1 MNLHALQTHESRAD
15 AQELMAVAKN
25 IITPQSNKPVMG
37 IVQDTLLS
45 SWMLTQEGVFLDK
58 AEMCSIMMWVEGAE
72 LPSASTVDGRWT
84 GRQCFS
90 LLFPKDFMWKDWI
103 VRGQLLNGPLGKKA
117 LGRSHGSIIH
127 RLYND
132 YGPNRTCQFINECQ
146 RINHVWFSGQ
156 GFSIGIGDMR
166 ITTETAAK
174 VQNAC
179 SDVDEK
185 VKLLRREHGVEAEA
199 KINRMLNQTRDS
211 MGLIAKRAMTSQN
224 SLGRM
229 VQSGSKGSMVNVL
242 QIQACVGQQNCSGQR
257 MKATLGGRTLPMF
270 KKGDDSVRSR
280 GFVKHSYI
288 DGLSPDEYWHHTVGG
303 REGLIDTAVKTS
315 TCGYIQ
321 RRLVKSM
328 ESIHVANDKTVRD
341 SQQRVMQFLYG
352 EDGFDGMCH
361 EMMTCPFDEMP
372 TPPYDPN
379 WPELAQAW
387 QKWQT
392 FRKLGDKWAIV
403 VPCARILRNYQD
415 GGSTDSVTTRQ
426 ILTPLLEAVKSN
438 LMVHSYVIA
447 TMVHHTCSPPVFQTV
462 TDILMK
468 KWFKSIV
475 APGEMVGTIAAQSVG
490 EPTMQ
495 MSASY
500 DTEVIIDISGTVKRV
515 QIGQLIDSII
525 DNTSRESQE
534 MPVSHLKCIG
544 VSPTEDVKWTN
555 ITHVSRHPAN
565 GTMLNVNTVHSRT
578 LDMTASHSF
587 LVRRNNR
594 IVAMPGH
601 ELVIGDALPIVKN
614 LPKHD
619 TITRQPIEL
628 NAINGHFVGAVLAE
642 GFCNKNTISFCG
654 TDDNWCRTIGQ
665 QFADSIGLN
674 VYIVRKAPSEHTLGS
689 KEMTTVNIHSREL
702 AAYFS
707 QNFGNIS
714 HTKTMPGWV
723 LSAPNLFVSALLQ
736 SYFDGDGNINCTLN
750 NNQIRSHS
758 VSKSLIEM
766 VSLCLARFGIPCY
779 INSQKYK
786 TPAGV
791 PGLIWEASIP
801 AVFAKKFREHV
812 GFSMEIKK
820 ERLDQMC
827 NLTFKKGFQ
836 ARIPGMSG
844 VLSALRT
851 HMTTTSTRKTINRI
865 NSRGIGITHKML
877 HTLFIKAQQNNIP
890 ENILKELEQAIQA
903 DVWWDPIQSIN
914 QYESDALVYDFTVN
928 EQLQSFMLANG
939 VFVHNTLNTFHQ
951 AGNSA
956 KNVTLGMPRFEELI
970 NASSKMKTPVLTVIS
985 KDSTILRPES
995 AWKLKTEIQRTTLRD
1010 ILERHDFEVD
1020 EQVVQEY
1027 LLMPDNKRWNVAKKP
1042 NKILR
1047 CIVDRKKMV
1056 QRGLNIYKVVNKI
1069 RTLGISRHM
1078 VLAYS
1083 DNALGNITLLARPKK
1098 DATFYIH
1105 TKTLLDTTIKGS
1117 AKIPSVNVR
1126 TENSKFIIDT
1136 VGIDLYHIHGIASI
1150 IQERIQCNDI
1160 WAVRNTYGVEAARA
1174 QLLSEIHA
1182 IMSFDGSY
1190 VNIRHMMM
1198 MVDWMTWSGSINA
1211 LNRHGVKKMMEGAT
1225 PLKRATFEQPVEI
1238 LHTAAVNNLYDELN
1252 GVSEQLLVGKEPRCG
1267 SHFNG
1272 TVTEKS
1278 YQEMWDNDDWKPDE
1292 PMEEEDLF
1300 DDWTGESQ
1308 WDTHITYAKEE
1319 PAWQQPQQPAWQQSQ
1334 QPQQPAWQQQQSKP
1348 ESPAYSP
1355 TSPAYSPAL
1364 QTSSPTSPAYSPTS
1378 PAYSPTSPAYSPTS
1392 PAYSPTSPAYS
1403 PTSPAYSPTSP
1414 AYSPTISKNTYESS
1428 TDESPCKR
1436 HKTNINT

>member
-45 SWMLTQEGVFLDK
+45 SWMLTQEGIFLDK
-58 AEMCSIMMWVEGAE
+58 AEMCNIMMWVEGAE
-72 LPSASTVDGRWT
+72 LPPPTVDNKWT

-132 YGPNRTCQFINECQ
+132 YGPDRTCQFINECQ
-146 RINHVWFSGQ
+146 RINHIWFSGQ

-166 ITTETAAK
+166 ITAETAK
-174 VQNAC
+174 DVQNAC
-179 SDVDEK
+179 ADVDEK
-185 VKLLRREHGVEAEA
+185 VQLLRHEHGEEAEA

-211 MGLIAKRAMTSQN
+211 MGLIAKNAMTTDN
-224 SLGRM
+224 CLGRM
-229 VQSGSKGSMVNVL
+229 VQSGSKGSMVNIL

-288 DGLSPDEYWHHTVGG
+288 DGLTPDEYWHHTVGG

-328 ESIHVANDKTVRD
+328 ESIHVSNDKTVRD

-352 EDGFDGMCH
+352 EDGLDGMCH
-361 EMMTCPFDEMP
+361 EMMTCPFDDMP
-372 TPPYDPN
+372 TPPYDPA

-392 FRKLGDKWAIV
+392 FQKLGDKWAIV

-415 GGSTDSVTTRQ
+415 GGSSDAATTRK
-426 ILTPLLEAVKSN
+426 IITPLLEAVKSN
-438 LMVHSYVIA
+438 VMVHSYVIA
-447 TMVHHTCSPPVFQTV
+447 TMVHHTCSPSVLERV
-462 TDILMK
+462 TDILIK

-495 MSASY
+495 M
-500 DTEVIIDISGTVKRV
+500 
-515 QIGQLIDSII
+515 
-525 DNTSRESQE
+525 
-534 MPVSHLKCIG
+534 
-544 VSPTEDVKWTN
+544 
-555 ITHVSRHPAN
+555 
-565 GTMLNVNTVHSRT
+565 
-578 LDMTASHSF
+578 
-587 LVRRNNR
+587 
-594 IVAMPGH
+594 
-601 ELVIGDALPIVKN
+601 
-614 LPKHD
+614 
-619 TITRQPIEL
+619 
-628 NAINGHFVGAVLAE
+628 
-642 GFCNKNTISFCG
+642 
-654 TDDNWCRTIGQ
+654 
-665 QFADSIGLN
+665 
-674 VYIVRKAPSEHTLGS
+674 
-689 KEMTTVNIHSREL
+689 
-702 AAYFS
+702 
-707 QNFGNIS
+707 
-714 HTKTMPGWV
+714 
-723 LSAPNLFVSALLQ
+723 
-736 SYFDGDGNINCTLN
+736 
-750 NNQIRSHS
+750 
-758 VSKSLIEM
+758 
-766 VSLCLARFGIPCY
+766 
-779 INSQKYK
+779 
-786 TPAGV
+786 
-791 PGLIWEASIP
+791 
-801 AVFAKKFREHV
+801 
-812 GFSMEIKK
+812 
-820 ERLDQMC
+820 
-827 NLTFKKGFQ
+827 
-836 ARIPGMSG
+836 
-844 VLSALRT
+844 
-851 HMTTTSTRKTINRI
+851 
-865 NSRGIGITHKML
+865 
-877 HTLFIKAQQNNIP
+877 
-890 ENILKELEQAIQA
+890 
-903 DVWWDPIQSIN
+903 
-914 QYESDALVYDFTVN
+914 
-928 EQLQSFMLANG
+928 
-939 VFVHNTLNTFHQ
+939 TLNTFHQ

-970 NASSKMKTPVLTVIS
+970 NASSKMKTPVLTVFS
-985 KDSTILRPES
+985 NDSTILRPES

-1010 ILERHDFEVD
+1010 ILFRHDFEMD

-1027 LLMPDNKRWNVAKKP
+1027 LLMPDNKRWNLAKKP

-1047 CIVDRKKMV
+1047 CIIDRKKMI
-1056 QRGLNIYKVVNKI
+1056 QSGLNIYKIVDKI
-1069 RTLGISRHM
+1069 RTLSISRHM

-1083 DNALGNITLLARPKK
+1083 DNVTGNITLLARPKK

-1117 AKIPSVNVR
+1117 HKIPSVNIR
-1126 TENSKFIIDT
+1126 TEDSKFIIDT
-1136 VGIDLYHIHGIASI
+1136 EGIDLHHIHGIASI
-1150 IQERIQCNDI
+1150 IQECIQCNDI
-1160 WAVRNTYGVEAARA
+1160 FAIRDTYGIEAARA
-1174 QLLSEIHA
+1174 QLLTEIHA

-1198 MVDWMTWSGSINA
+1198 MVDWMTWSGNINA
-1211 LNRHGVKKMMEGAT
+1211 LNRHGVKKMMDGAT

-1238 LHTAAVNNLYDELN
+1238 LHHAAVNNLFDELN

-1272 TVTEKS
+1272 TVTDKS
-1278 YQEMWDNDDWKPDE
+1278 YQKLWDDDDWKPDD
-1292 PMEEEDLF
+1292 PMEEEENLF
-1300 DDWTGESQ
+1300 DDWMAPSQ
-1308 WDTHITYAKEE
+1308 WETHTTYAKEE
-1319 PAWQQPQQPAWQQSQ
+1319 PTWSQQPAQQEPPAQQPAWQQPAWQQPQQPVQQPAWQ

-1348 ESPAYSP
+1348 VVQKSSPTGPAYSP
-1355 TSPAYSPAL
+1355 TSPAYSPTL

-1414 AYSPTISKNTYESS
+1414 VYSPASPAYSPVVSKNIYESS
-1428 TDESPCKR
+1428 ADESPCKR
-1436 HKTNINT
+1436 HKTNINTD